1 VILAVPLVTPVS
13 TPVLALMVATE
24 GCPLVHAP
32 PGELQISVVVAAS
45 HTDPVP
51 AIERVRF

>member
-1 VILAVPLVTPVS
+1 MILAVPLVTPVS

-32 PGELQISVVVAAS
+32 PGELQVSVVVAAS